1 MLTIVYSTIVDKI
14 MGPAIGSDD
23 KEMCA
28 NSAIEGLRPIVEHLG
43 EKPFLCGDKPT
54 LADFQLFEG
63 IEYTN
68 VTCADEAGGPCRT
81 YTEFPTLEEYR
92 NRMAELPK
100 LKQYL
105 ASSSHT
111 KAPWYPA
118 FAKLQVGEDRKAAP
132 AAPAEPAP
140 EAAPEAAP
148 EQMAVEDM
156 APEG

>member
-1 MLTIVYSTIVDKI
+1 
-14 MGPAIGSDD
+14 
-23 KEMCA
+23 
-28 NSAIEGLRPIVEHLG
+28 
-43 EKPFLCGDKPT
+43 
-54 LADFQLFEG
+54 
-63 IEYTN
+63 
-68 VTCADEAGGPCRT
+68 
-81 YTEFPTLEEYR
+81 
-92 NRMAELPK
+92 MAELPK

-111 KAPWYPA
+111 KGPWYPA
-118 FAKLQVGEDRKAAP
+118 FAKLQVGEDRKPAP